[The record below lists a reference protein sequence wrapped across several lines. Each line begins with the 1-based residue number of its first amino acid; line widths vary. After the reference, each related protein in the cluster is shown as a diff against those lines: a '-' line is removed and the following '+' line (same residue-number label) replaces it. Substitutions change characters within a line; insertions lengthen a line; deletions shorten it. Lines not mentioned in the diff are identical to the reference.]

1 MVSSIIQYY
10 TTVLSDFLTASNYSS
25 LQRSAMSV
33 VGGASH
39 VTCPE
44 HHRRITPT
52 HHVLFLQHVSTLDI
66 SLDKHSDTQ
75 TMVDEFYRSA
85 RELLD
90 RFYPERT
97 ITVSSR
103 DPDFV
108 TASIKARL
116 RRRNKL
122 MRVGRIEE
130 ADVLTVRIGKEIKQR
145 KECA

>member
-1 MVSSIIQYY
+1 
-10 TTVLSDFLTASNYSS
+10 
-25 LQRSAMSV
+25 
-33 VGGASH
+33 
-39 VTCPE
+39 
-44 HHRRITPT
+44 
-52 HHVLFLQHVSTLDI
+52 VSTLDI
-66 SLDKHSDTQ
+66 SVDKHSDTQ
-75 TMVDEFYRSA
+75 TMVDEFYRTA

-122 MRVGRIEE
+122 MRAGRLEE

-145 KECA
+145 NRVYLNYIDGKTDVKTLWTAVRQLVGRKQDTNKVEGITAKSLNSHYADVSTDKAC